1 MKENAWVVVANG
13 SVARIFTSNS
23 HNLLHELE
31 VIEHPATRIHGR
43 DLVTSRPGRSFDS
56 KGMGRHS
63 LESELTP
70 QKNEALQF
78 ATHLAQHL
86 DHGRRVNAFTKLY
99 LIASPSFLGLLRS
112 SMHPAIKEL
121 IKLEVDKDATSK
133 SPEEIKSYLPIRL

>member
-13 SVARIFTSNS
+13 SLARIFAGHT
-23 HNLLHELE
+23 HHKLEQLE

-43 DLVTSRPGRSFDS
+43 DLVTSKPGRSFDS
-56 KGMGRHS
+56 KGVGRHS

-70 QKNEALQF
+70 QKNEATQF

-86 DHGRRVNAFTKLY
+86 EHSRRVNAFTKLY
-99 LIASPSFLGLLRS
+99 LIVSPSFLGMLRS
-112 SMHPAIKEL
+112 ALHPHIREM

-133 SPEEIKSYLPIRL
+133 SVEEIGNYLPIRL